1 VLDISRRPTCPVRC
15 VSHAQ
20 RLVVIDSRV
29 CSYSQGFLAQ
39 IHRSVLPVSIYPVR
53 LYLGHIISDALSDD
67 SDVMREVRNLY
78 VRSNILKRRFGYCS
92 KAVKAVLFRSYC
104 VNMYD
109 TALWHSFTARTINRL
124 RSCYHKCLKHFFGY
138 SRRYNVCSML
148 LELNLPSFDTLLIN
162 SSAVFNKNWLASD
175 NVLVGY
181 LNVLRC

>member
-1 VLDISRRPTCPVRC
+1 MVFNPIDRHKIVLNRFPQFTIGRDALKFVTK
-15 VSHAQ
+15 
-20 RLVVIDSRV
+20 
-29 CSYSQGFLAQ
+29 FK
-39 IHRSVLPVSIYPVR
+39 
-53 LYLGHIISDALSDD
+53 YLGHIISDTLSDD
-67 SDVMREVRNLY
+67 ADVMREVRNLY

-92 KAVKAVLFRSYC
+92 KAVKVVLFRSYC

-138 SRRYNVCSML
+138 SRRYSVCSML

-162 SSAVFNKNWLASD
+162 SSAVFNQHWIASD
-175 NVLVGY
+175 NALVSY